1 MFFAPMTYGARYRCK
16 ESGHQ
21 WIEDPAGVAGFAIA
35 LFCL

>member
-21 WIEDPAGVAGFAIA
+21 LIEDPAGVAGFAIA